1 MKRDAFLRRRW
12 WWWSSAVRGRPDL
25 TRRTGRRRWRW
36 WSGAVRGRPDLSR
49 RTGRRR
55 WWWWSGAVR
64 GRPDL
69 SRRTG
74 RRRWRWWSGAVR
86 RRPDLSRRTGRR
98 RWRWWSG
105 AVRGRPDLTRRAGR
119 RWLLRLLGFGH
130 HRGLRL
136 YPCSAASAA
145 PTAAVGQ
152 DKHRR
157 KQNGA
162 NRGSIQRKRGA
173 DAAPALK
180 SSAHPGP
187 VTVLFP
193 SCNHHVAFRSIRPLP
208 SVVVS
213 LDFV

>member
-1 MKRDAFLRRRW
+1 MERDALFRRRRW
-12 WWWSSAVRGRPDL
+12 WWR
-25 TRRTGRRRWRW
+25 RRRWRW
-36 WSGAVRGRPDLSR
+36 RWRWR
-49 RTGRRR
+49 RRWWRRRWWRRRWWRRR
-55 WWWWSGAVR
+55 WWWRW
-64 GRPDL
+64 
-69 SRRTG
+69 
-74 RRRWRWWSGAVR
+74 RRRWWWRWRRWW
-86 RRPDLSRRTGRR
+86 R
-98 RWRWWSG
+98 RWRRWRRRSG

-145 PTAAVGQ
+145 PAAAVGQ